1 MTTKQVSDKEIA
13 RRMNIPKYIDERE
26 VARIT
31 GFALSTLRNN
41 RFKGEG
47 ISYVK
52 VGRSVRYT
60 LEDVVAFMEA
70 HRVQTGTRSVHN
82 LAAVEVR

>member
-1 MTTKQVSDKEIA
+1 MD
-13 RRMNIPKYIDERE
+13 IPKYIDERE
-26 VARIT
+26 VANIT

-52 VGRSVRYT
+52 VGRSVRYN
-60 LEDVVAFMEA
+60 LEDVVMFMEA
-70 HRVQTGTRSVHN
+70 HRIQTSTSMGQN
-82 LAAVEVR
+82 LAAGETH

>member
-1 MTTKQVSDKEIA
+1 MD
-13 RRMNIPKYIDERE
+13 IPKYIDERE
-26 VARIT
+26 VANIT

-52 VGRSVRYT
+52 VGRSVRYN
-60 LEDVVAFMEA
+60 LQDVVKFMEA
-70 HRVQTGTRSVHN
+70 HRVQLEEGFTQG
-82 LAAVEVR
+82 